1 MKNKMDSSLN
11 NYILNNLESRKN
23 LWRNNVI
30 LFLALIILIF
40 LLPVAHLPGNIALRI
55 TLGVVVISGVFAAEF
70 SKKVS
75 RILLLLALVVILL
88 LAAGILFKGAGPLQ
102 AAGFI
107 LVIISLVLS
116 TVALVTHVGG
126 SDHVDRST
134 ILCAINSYLM
144 IGLTASVLFMLLEL
158 LQSNSFSH
166 LEYGSEELNSLIY
179 FGFVTLTT
187 LGYGDITPIAP
198 LARSLSTF
206 VALTGQLYLVIIMAL
221 IIGKYLQN
229 KER

>member
-1 MKNKMDSSLN
+1 
-11 NYILNNLESRKN
+11 
-23 LWRNNVI
+23 VV

-40 LLPVAHLPGNIALRI
+40 LLPVVNLPGDITLRI
-55 TLGVVVISGVFAAEF
+55 TLGMVVISGVFAAEF
-70 SKKVS
+70 RKKIF
-75 RILLLLALVVILL
+75 RILL
-88 LAAGILFKGAGPLQ
+88 AAELFFKGAGPLH
-102 AAGFI
+102 AASFI

-144 IGLTASVLFMLLEL
+144 IGLTASVLFMLLDL
-158 LQSNSFSH
+158 LHPNSFLH
-166 LEYGSEELNSLIY
+166 MTYGSDDLISFIY

-187 LGYGDITPIAP
+187 LGYGDITPTAP

-206 VALTGQLYLVIIMAL
+206 VALAGQLYLVITMAL